1 MPVSCR
7 TPKRQARPRPSR
19 RGRGSGRPQ
28 TGRNGAGCSGARH
41 GDDTPK
47 RTRNRVLGARRS
59 AAKRPQ
65 LDNAGGDPRKSWPP
79 GAARRDGEVARGSAQ
94 ASPINRS
101 RGVIPTPQSSG
112 LTGRPH
118 RPELCGVKR
127 RLGGLQGR
135 RIAGLINRTRRRGR
149 VVVYATP
156 GCFAHPKT
164 RAFWLGSAS
173 GGPRS
178 QTRDG
183 PLALR
188 SGVGQTRKRVCENVE
203 YTHSLK

>member
-1 MPVSCR
+1 MGLV
-7 TPKRQARPRPSR
+7 KRASALATAGPRAAPAARARPGMPTDGAP
-19 RGRGSGRPQ
+19 RG
-28 TGRNGAGCSGARH
+28 GAIE
-41 GDDTPK
+41 TPK

-135 RIAGLINRTRRRGR
+135 RIAGLINRTRRMEGR
-149 VVVYATP
+149 VVYASP

-164 RAFWLGSAS
+164 RAFWLGGVS
-173 GGPRS
+173 GG
-178 QTRDG
+178 
-183 PLALR
+183 
-188 SGVGQTRKRVCENVE
+188 GQLSEDRRAQGQ
-203 YTHSLK
+203 